1 MSALSVDARNLSWL
15 VESFTDK
22 VPGVARALVVSA
34 DGLPL
39 VMSRGLDRVSGDQL
53 AAIASG
59 LSSLTSGAARVL
71 HAGEVRQ
78 TIVEMGAGFLFV
90 AQISDGSI
98 LAVLTVPEADL
109 GLVGYEMA
117 LLVARVG
124 DALTPSLRAE
134 LQTALPGLTRT
145 PAVSTDP
152 GRMARPYT
160 LTGGRTRPTRS
171 DLAPETLL
179 ITTPIGAA
187 AVSSLRFEARV
198 ITEHCT
204 DARSVAEIASRL
216 DVPLGVA
223 RVLISDLATEQYLTV
238 HTATT
243 VGDRPDQGDAGEVAR
258 WSPRT
263 LR

>member
-1 MSALSVDARNLSWL
+1 MNALSVDARNLSWL

-34 DGLPL
+34 DGLAM

-53 AAIASG
+53 SAIASG

-71 HAGEVRQ
+71 QAGEVRQ

-98 LAVLTVPEADL
+98 LAVLTSPEADL

-134 LQTALPGLTRT
+134 LQTALP
-145 PAVSTDP
+145 V
-152 GRMARPYT
+152 
-160 LTGGRTRPTRS
+160 
-171 DLAPETLL
+171 
-179 ITTPIGAA
+179 
-187 AVSSLRFEARV
+187 
-198 ITEHCT
+198 
-204 DARSVAEIASRL
+204 
-216 DVPLGVA
+216 
-223 RVLISDLATEQYLTV
+223 
-238 HTATT
+238 
-243 VGDRPDQGDAGEVAR
+243 
-258 WSPRT
+258 
-263 LR
+263 

>member
-1 MSALSVDARNLSWL
+1 MNALSVDARNLSWL

-34 DGLPL
+34 DGLPM

-53 AAIASG
+53 SAIASG

-71 HAGEVRQ
+71 QAGEVRQ

-98 LAVLTVPEADL
+98 LAVLTSPEADL

-134 LQTALPGLTRT
+134 LQTALP
-145 PAVSTDP
+145 V
-152 GRMARPYT
+152 
-160 LTGGRTRPTRS
+160 
-171 DLAPETLL
+171 
-179 ITTPIGAA
+179 
-187 AVSSLRFEARV
+187 
-198 ITEHCT
+198 
-204 DARSVAEIASRL
+204 
-216 DVPLGVA
+216 
-223 RVLISDLATEQYLTV
+223 
-238 HTATT
+238 
-243 VGDRPDQGDAGEVAR
+243 
-258 WSPRT
+258 
-263 LR
+263 